1 MEEIITTR
9 EYKKIEI
16 RDASKNY
23 SDEDECKIPIDK
35 DKFDKLRKFIKN
47 NDLDKEPKFFKVYKD
62 YITPQNFIGSI
73 NIGDIS
79 IEIFPKIPLVKD
91 NKKQEKERFLEILEY
106 VEIFNENIFE
116 NLAIGNQD
124 MPILEIFIS
133 NFINEVEKIVKKG
146 LLYSYI
152 NKSENTLYFKGKLDL
167 TNHIKY
173 NFIENRF
180 FMNFDEFSIN
190 SIENCL
196 IKLALEKIKNISSN
210 MENID
215 KLHQLLIQ
223 FEDIETSGL
232 NPAHL
237 FKKILFDRKNE
248 FYKKSLNLAK
258 FFLLDESPYS
268 VFYNDGREV
277 TGLFFPM
284 ETIYES
290 YIATKLK
297 EVINDKFSVKLQ
309 DESHRIFNKCEVGRN
324 EVKKYTILFKLKPDI
339 ILEKEHLQQSHHGA
353 LMGYVA
359 DKLKQL
365 INKQISIKIQDE
377 THRIFNKCQVNGNE
391 IKNNI
396 TLFKLKPDIV
406 LEKENEIIILDTK
419 WKELKNPKENKGIY
433 NYNISEKDIYQMITY
448 IQVYNTKAK
457 KCKKAY
463 LIYPIN
469 NNDSSPLTKDIV
481 FSGKDDL
488 EIIAYFINLTSEEEV
503 NKSLNKILE
512 LI

>member
-1 MEEIITTR
+1 MNTIVVK
-9 EYKKIEI
+9 EYEKIGI
-16 RDASKNY
+16 KGTSKTDIDKNEFNKLKEFIKTNKL
-23 SDEDECKIPIDK
+23 DED
-35 DKFDKLRKFIKN
+35 
-47 NDLDKEPKFFKVYKD
+47 PKFFEVYKD
-62 YITPQNFIGSI
+62 YIIPQNFIGSI
-73 NIGDIS
+73 NIDNIS

-91 NKKQEKERFLEILEY
+91 NENHKKERFLEILEY
-106 VEIFNENIFE
+106 VETFNENIYE
-116 NLAIGNQD
+116 NLEIGNQD

-133 NFINEVEKIVKKG
+133 NFIKEVEKIVKKG
-146 LLYSYI
+146 LVYSYI
-152 NKSENTLYFKGKLDL
+152 NKSENILYFKGKLDL
-167 TNHIKY
+167 PNHIKY
-173 NFIENRF
+173 NIIENRF
-180 FMNFDEFSIN
+180 FMNFDEFSVN
-190 SIENCL
+190 SMENCL
-196 IKLALEKIKNISSN
+196 LKLALEKIKNISSN

-248 FYKKSLNLAK
+248 FYRKSLNLAK

-268 VFYNDGREV
+268 VFYNDEREV

-290 YIATKLK
+290 Y
-297 EVINDKFSVKLQ
+297 
-309 DESHRIFNKCEVGRN
+309 
-324 EVKKYTILFKLKPDI
+324 
-339 ILEKEHLQQSHHGA
+339 
-353 LMGYVA
+353 VA
-359 DKLKQL
+359 NKLKQL

-377 THRIFNKCQVNGNE
+377 SHRIFDKCEVGGNE
-391 IKNNI
+391 EKKYT

-406 LEKENEIIILDTK
+406 LEKENETIILDTK

-469 NNDSSPLTKDIV
+469 NNDDSPLTKDIV

-488 EIIAYFINLTSEEEV
+488 EIRAYFIDLSSEDEV
-503 NKSLNKILE
+503 DKSLKKILKD
-512 LI
+512 I

>member
-1 MEEIITTR
+1 MNTIVVK
-9 EYKKIEI
+9 EYEKIGI
-16 RDASKNY
+16 KGTSKTDIDKNEFNKLKEFIKTNKL
-23 SDEDECKIPIDK
+23 DED
-35 DKFDKLRKFIKN
+35 
-47 NDLDKEPKFFKVYKD
+47 PKFFEVYKD
-62 YITPQNFIGSI
+62 YIIPQNFIGSI
-73 NIGDIS
+73 NIDNIN

-91 NKKQEKERFLEILEY
+91 NENHKKERFLEILEY
-106 VEIFNENIFE
+106 VETFNENIYE
-116 NLAIGNQD
+116 NLEIGNES
-124 MPILEIFIS
+124 MPILEFFIS
-133 NFINEVEKIVKKG
+133 NFIEEVEKIVKKG
-146 LLYSYI
+146 LVYSYI
-152 NKSENTLYFKGKLDL
+152 NKSENILYFKGKLDL
-167 TNHIKY
+167 PNHIKY
-173 NFIENRF
+173 NIIENRF
-180 FMNFDEFSIN
+180 FMNFDEFSVN
-190 SIENCL
+190 SMENCL
-196 IKLALEKIKNISSN
+196 LKLALEKIKNISSN

-248 FYKKSLNLAK
+248 FYRKSLNLAK

-268 VFYNDGREV
+268 VFYNDEREV

-290 YIATKLK
+290 Y
-297 EVINDKFSVKLQ
+297 
-309 DESHRIFNKCEVGRN
+309 
-324 EVKKYTILFKLKPDI
+324 
-339 ILEKEHLQQSHHGA
+339 
-353 LMGYVA
+353 VA
-359 DKLKQL
+359 NKLKQL

-377 THRIFNKCQVNGNE
+377 SHRIFDKCEVGGNE
-391 IKNNI
+391 EKKYT

-406 LEKENEIIILDTK
+406 VEKENETIILDTK

-469 NNDSSPLTKDIV
+469 NNDDSPLTKDIV

-488 EIIAYFINLTSEEEV
+488 EIRAYFIDLSSEDEV
-503 NKSLNKILE
+503 DKSLKNILKD
-512 LI
+512 I

>member
-1 MEEIITTR
+1 MNTIVVR
-9 EYKKIEI
+9 EYEKIGI
-16 RDASKNY
+16 KGTSKTDIDKNEFNKLKEFIKTNKL
-23 SDEDECKIPIDK
+23 DED
-35 DKFDKLRKFIKN
+35 
-47 NDLDKEPKFFKVYKD
+47 PKFFEVYKD
-62 YITPQNFIGSI
+62 YIIPQNFIGSI
-73 NIGDIS
+73 NIDNIS

-91 NKKQEKERFLEILEY
+91 NENHKKERFLEILEY
-106 VEIFNENIFE
+106 VETFNENIYE
-116 NLAIGNQD
+116 NLEIGNQN
-124 MPILEIFIS
+124 MPILEFFIS
-133 NFINEVEKIVKKG
+133 NFIEEVEKIVKKG
-146 LLYSYI
+146 LVYSYI
-152 NKSENTLYFKGKLDL
+152 NKSENILYFKGKLDL
-167 TNHIKY
+167 PNHIKY
-173 NFIENRF
+173 NIIENRF
-180 FMNFDEFSIN
+180 FMNFDEFSVN
-190 SIENCL
+190 SMENCL
-196 IKLALEKIKNISSN
+196 LKLALEKIKNISSN

-248 FYKKSLNLAK
+248 FYRKSLNLAK

-268 VFYNDGREV
+268 VFYNDEREV

-290 YIATKLK
+290 Y
-297 EVINDKFSVKLQ
+297 
-309 DESHRIFNKCEVGRN
+309 
-324 EVKKYTILFKLKPDI
+324 
-339 ILEKEHLQQSHHGA
+339 
-353 LMGYVA
+353 VA
-359 DKLKQL
+359 NKLKQL

-377 THRIFNKCQVNGNE
+377 SHRIFDKCEVGGNE
-391 IKNNI
+391 EKKYT

-406 LEKENEIIILDTK
+406 VEKENETIILDTK

-469 NNDSSPLTKDIV
+469 NNDDSPLTKDIV

-488 EIIAYFINLTSEEEV
+488 EIRAYFIDLSSEDEV
-503 NKSLNKILE
+503 DKSLKNILKD
-512 LI
+512 I

>member
-1 MEEIITTR
+1 MNPIVVR
-9 EYKKIEI
+9 EYEKIGI
-16 RDASKNY
+16 KGTSKTDIDKNKFNKLKEFIKTNKL
-23 SDEDECKIPIDK
+23 DED
-35 DKFDKLRKFIKN
+35 
-47 NDLDKEPKFFKVYKD
+47 PKFFKVYKD
-62 YITPQNFIGSI
+62 YIIPQNFIGSI
-73 NIGDIS
+73 NIDDIS
-79 IEIFPKIPLVKD
+79 IEIFPKIPLVKG
-91 NKKQEKERFLEILEY
+91 NENHHKKERFLEILKY
-106 VEIFNENIFE
+106 VETFNENIYE
-116 NLAIGNQD
+116 NLEIGNEN
-124 MPILEIFIS
+124 MPILEFFIS
-133 NFINEVEKIVKKG
+133 NFIEEIEKILKKG
-146 LLYSYI
+146 LVYSYI
-152 NKSENTLYFKGKLDL
+152 NKSENILYFKGKLDL
-167 TNHIKY
+167 ANHIKY
-173 NFIENRF
+173 NIIENRF

-190 SIENCL
+190 SMENSL

-248 FYKKSLNLAK
+248 FYRKSLNLAK

-268 VFYNDGREV
+268 VFYNDEREV

-284 ETIYES
+284 EIIYES
-290 YIATKLK
+290 Y
-297 EVINDKFSVKLQ
+297 
-309 DESHRIFNKCEVGRN
+309 
-324 EVKKYTILFKLKPDI
+324 
-339 ILEKEHLQQSHHGA
+339 
-353 LMGYVA
+353 VA
-359 DKLKQL
+359 NKLKQL

-377 THRIFNKCQVNGNE
+377 SYRIFDKCEVGGNE
-391 IKNNI
+391 EKKYT

-406 LEKENEIIILDTK
+406 VEKENETIILDTK

-469 NNDSSPLTKDIV
+469 NNDDSPLTKDIV

-488 EIIAYFINLTSEEEV
+488 EIRAYFIDLSSEDEV
-503 NKSLNKILE
+503 DKSLKNILKD
-512 LI
+512 I

>member
-1 MEEIITTR
+1 MNPIVVR
-9 EYKKIEI
+9 EYEKIGI
-16 RDASKNY
+16 KGASKTDIDKNKFNKLKEFIKTNKL
-23 SDEDECKIPIDK
+23 DED
-35 DKFDKLRKFIKN
+35 
-47 NDLDKEPKFFKVYKD
+47 PKFFEVYKD
-62 YITPQNFIGSI
+62 YIIPQNFIGSI
-73 NIGDIS
+73 NIDNIS

-91 NKKQEKERFLEILEY
+91 NENHKKERFLEILEY
-106 VEIFNENIFE
+106 VETFNENIYE
-116 NLAIGNQD
+116 NLEIGNEN
-124 MPILEIFIS
+124 MPILEFFIS
-133 NFINEVEKIVKKG
+133 NFIEEVEKIVKKG
-146 LLYSYI
+146 LVYSYI
-152 NKSENTLYFKGKLDL
+152 NKSENILYFKGKLDL
-167 TNHIKY
+167 PNHIKY
-173 NFIENRF
+173 NIIENRF
-180 FMNFDEFSIN
+180 FMNFDEFSVN
-190 SIENCL
+190 SMENCL
-196 IKLALEKIKNISSN
+196 LKLALEKIKNISSN

-248 FYKKSLNLAK
+248 FYRKSLNLAK

-268 VFYNDGREV
+268 VFYNDEREV

-290 YIATKLK
+290 Y
-297 EVINDKFSVKLQ
+297 
-309 DESHRIFNKCEVGRN
+309 
-324 EVKKYTILFKLKPDI
+324 
-339 ILEKEHLQQSHHGA
+339 
-353 LMGYVA
+353 VA
-359 DKLKQL
+359 NKLKQL

-377 THRIFNKCQVNGNE
+377 SHRIFDKCEVGGNE
-391 IKNNI
+391 EKKYT

-406 LEKENEIIILDTK
+406 VEKENETIILDTK
-419 WKELKNPKENKGIY
+419 WKELKNPKENKAIY

-469 NNDSSPLTKDIV
+469 NNDDSPLTKDIV

-488 EIIAYFINLTSEEEV
+488 EIRAYFIDLSSEDEV
-503 NKSLNKILE
+503 DKSLKKILKD
-512 LI
+512 I

>member
-1 MEEIITTR
+1 MNTIVVK
-9 EYKKIEI
+9 EYEKIGI
-16 RDASKNY
+16 KGASKTDIDKNKFNKLKEFIKTNKL
-23 SDEDECKIPIDK
+23 DED
-35 DKFDKLRKFIKN
+35 
-47 NDLDKEPKFFKVYKD
+47 PKFFEVYKD
-62 YITPQNFIGSI
+62 YIIPQNFIGSI
-73 NIGDIS
+73 NIDNIS

-91 NKKQEKERFLEILEY
+91 NENHKKERFLEILEY
-106 VEIFNENIFE
+106 VETFNENIYE
-116 NLAIGNQD
+116 NLEIGNEN
-124 MPILEIFIS
+124 MPILEFFIS
-133 NFINEVEKIVKKG
+133 NFIEEVEKIVKKG
-146 LLYSYI
+146 LVYSYI
-152 NKSENTLYFKGKLDL
+152 NKSENILYFKGKLDL
-167 TNHIKY
+167 PNHIKY
-173 NFIENRF
+173 NIIENRF
-180 FMNFDEFSIN
+180 FMNFDEFSVN
-190 SIENCL
+190 SMENCL
-196 IKLALEKIKNISSN
+196 LKLALEKIKNISSN

-248 FYKKSLNLAK
+248 FYRKSLNLAK

-268 VFYNDGREV
+268 VFYNDEREV

-290 YIATKLK
+290 Y
-297 EVINDKFSVKLQ
+297 
-309 DESHRIFNKCEVGRN
+309 
-324 EVKKYTILFKLKPDI
+324 
-339 ILEKEHLQQSHHGA
+339 
-353 LMGYVA
+353 VA
-359 DKLKQL
+359 NKLKQL

-377 THRIFNKCQVNGNE
+377 SHRIFDKCEVGGNE
-391 IKNNI
+391 EKKYT

-406 LEKENEIIILDTK
+406 VEKENETIILDTK

-469 NNDSSPLTKDIV
+469 NNDDSPLTKDIV

-488 EIIAYFINLTSEEEV
+488 EIRAYFIDLSSEDEV
-503 NKSLNKILE
+503 DKSLKKILKD
-512 LI
+512 I

>member
-1 MEEIITTR
+1 MNTIVVK
-9 EYKKIEI
+9 EYEKIGI
-16 RDASKNY
+16 KGTSKTDIDKNKFNKLKEFIKTNKL
-23 SDEDECKIPIDK
+23 DED
-35 DKFDKLRKFIKN
+35 
-47 NDLDKEPKFFKVYKD
+47 PKFFEVYKD
-62 YITPQNFIGSI
+62 YIIPQNFIGSI
-73 NIGDIS
+73 NIDNIS

-91 NKKQEKERFLEILEY
+91 NENHKKERFLEILEY
-106 VEIFNENIFE
+106 VETFNENIYE
-116 NLAIGNQD
+116 NLEIGNES
-124 MPILEIFIS
+124 MPILEFFIS
-133 NFINEVEKIVKKG
+133 NFIEEVEKIVKKG
-146 LLYSYI
+146 LVYSYI
-152 NKSENTLYFKGKLDL
+152 NKSENILYFKGKLDL
-167 TNHIKY
+167 PNHIKY
-173 NFIENRF
+173 NIIENRF
-180 FMNFDEFSIN
+180 FMNFDEFSVN
-190 SIENCL
+190 SMENCL
-196 IKLALEKIKNISSN
+196 LKLALEKIKNISSN

-248 FYKKSLNLAK
+248 FYRKSLNLAK

-268 VFYNDGREV
+268 VFYNDEREV

-290 YIATKLK
+290 Y
-297 EVINDKFSVKLQ
+297 
-309 DESHRIFNKCEVGRN
+309 
-324 EVKKYTILFKLKPDI
+324 
-339 ILEKEHLQQSHHGA
+339 
-353 LMGYVA
+353 VA
-359 DKLKQL
+359 NKLKQL

-377 THRIFNKCQVNGNE
+377 SHRIFDKCEVGGNE
-391 IKNNI
+391 EKKYT

-406 LEKENEIIILDTK
+406 LEKENETIILDTK

-469 NNDSSPLTKDIV
+469 NNDDSPLTKDIV

-488 EIIAYFINLTSEEEV
+488 EIRAYFIDLSSEDEV
-503 NKSLNKILE
+503 DKSLKNILKD
-512 LI
+512 I

>member
-1 MEEIITTR
+1 MNPIVVR
-9 EYKKIEI
+9 EYEKIGI
-16 RDASKNY
+16 KGTSKTDIDKNKFNKLKEFIKTNKL
-23 SDEDECKIPIDK
+23 DED
-35 DKFDKLRKFIKN
+35 
-47 NDLDKEPKFFKVYKD
+47 PKFFKVYKD
-62 YITPQNFIGSI
+62 YIIPQNFIGSI
-73 NIGDIS
+73 NIDDIS
-79 IEIFPKIPLVKD
+79 IEIFPKIPLVKG
-91 NKKQEKERFLEILEY
+91 NENHHKKERFLEILKY
-106 VEIFNENIFE
+106 VETFNENIYE
-116 NLAIGNQD
+116 NLEIGNEN

-133 NFINEVEKIVKKG
+133 NFIEEIEKILKKG
-146 LLYSYI
+146 LVYSYI
-152 NKSENTLYFKGKLDL
+152 NKSENILYFKGKLDL
-167 TNHIKY
+167 ANHIKY
-173 NFIENRF
+173 NIIENRF

-190 SIENCL
+190 SMENSL

-248 FYKKSLNLAK
+248 FYRKSLNLAK

-268 VFYNDGREV
+268 VFYNDEREV

-284 ETIYES
+284 EIIYES
-290 YIATKLK
+290 Y
-297 EVINDKFSVKLQ
+297 
-309 DESHRIFNKCEVGRN
+309 
-324 EVKKYTILFKLKPDI
+324 
-339 ILEKEHLQQSHHGA
+339 
-353 LMGYVA
+353 VA
-359 DKLKQL
+359 NKLKQL

-377 THRIFNKCQVNGNE
+377 SYRIFDKCEVGGNE
-391 IKNNI
+391 EKKYT

-406 LEKENEIIILDTK
+406 VEKENETIILDTK

-469 NNDSSPLTKDIV
+469 NNDDSPLTKDIV

-488 EIIAYFINLTSEEEV
+488 EIRAYFIDLSSEDEV
-503 NKSLNKILE
+503 DKSLKNILKD
-512 LI
+512 I